1 VLSRAVNKKQ
11 RGRRLLTALAAT
23 GLVAGTLLS
32 AGAVLAVHELEFEL
46 EGNTAVD
53 AGPPA
58 YDWESLFGATGN
70 ELALPTNFTDS
81 GFDKDFER
89 TGSGAYDHGDDTT
102 YATGSKD
109 TLSISPGWQ
118 CNTDNH
124 VNEKI
129 DITNAYAAS
138 YLAPATIPNVVD
150 AGDQILYFALERFAN
165 DGDANVGFWFLQDEV
180 TCESSGGTTA
190 FTGDHQDGDVLVVSA
205 FTKGGDVSTITA
217 YQWVGDDE
225 TGGIDPTPI
234 ASGVDC
240 RDDIQTPSNDTTCA
254 AVNQDTIDPPWDNEN
269 KRGGANVRIGE
280 FFEGGLNIT
289 KAGLGGECFNTFIA
303 DTRSSQSLTATLF
316 DFSRGQLGECGV
328 TLTTDESTTN
338 GTIVLGAGSVTDTAT
353 VTGTGGGGAPPTP
366 SGTVAFFICLPTELD
381 ANGECSTGGTQVG
394 TPAEGETLS
403 GSGSTAT
410 ATSEAF
416 TPTVVGKHCWRA
428 EYSGDDNYDAT
439 NEFDGATECFT
450 VTGTAA
456 FTTAQNWLPN
466 DSATLTGDTNLN
478 GTLTFTLYDNATCSG
493 AVKYTE
499 SITVTNA
506 ASGTTFST
514 TNGTVPATTF
524 KVTASGP
531 YSWLVSYNDTT
542 LADPANSCK
551 EDTSLTIDNVTAPA
565 P

>member
-1 VLSRAVNKKQ
+1 MLSRAVYKKQ

-32 AGAVLAVHELEFEL
+32 AGAVLAVHELDFEL

-58 YDWESLFGATGN
+58 FDWESFFNAAGE
-70 ELALPTNFTDS
+70 ELALPSADFTDS

-138 YLAPATIPNVVD
+138 YIAPTTIPNVVD

-180 TCESSGGTTA
+180 TCESSGGTAA

-240 RDDIQTPSNDTTCA
+240 RDAIATPSNDTTCA
-254 AVNQDTIDPPWDNEN
+254 AVNQATINPPWDNEN
-269 KRGGANVRIGE
+269 KRGGSNVRIGE

-289 KAGLGGECFNTFIA
+289 EAGLGGECFNTFIA

-328 TLTTDESTTN
+328 TLTTAPSTGSN
-338 GTIVLGAGSVTDTAT
+338 GSIQLGSGTVTDTAT
-353 VTGTGGGGAPPTP
+353 VTGTGGGGTPPVPT
-366 SGTVAFFICLPTELD
+366 GTVAFFICQPSELD
-381 ANGECSTGGTQVG
+381 ANGACSTGGTQIG
-394 TPAEGETLS
+394 TPVEGETLAP
-403 GSGSTAT
+403 TANPSQ
-410 ATSEAF
+410 ASAVSEAF
-416 TPTVVGKHCWRA
+416 TPTVIGKHCWRA
-428 EYSGDDNYDAT
+428 VYSGDDNYDAT
-439 NEFDGATECFT
+439 TDFDSATECFT
-450 VTGTAA
+450 VTGQASL
-456 FTTAQNWLPN
+456 TTAQNWLPN
-466 DSATLTGDTNLN
+466 DSATITGPTTLS
-478 GTLTFTLYDNATCSG
+478 GTATFTLYHDLTCGAGGGAIVYGPVGVAVSG
-493 AVKYTE
+493 ASPKTVGTSNTTTIVDATDGSYSWKVSYSDAVLGAPTDVCE
-499 SITVTNA
+499 TTSITIT
-506 ASGTTFST
+506 
-514 TNGTVPATTF
+514 
-524 KVTASGP
+524 
-531 YSWLVSYNDTT
+531 D
-542 LADPANSCK
+542 
-551 EDTSLTIDNVTAPA
+551 
-565 P
+565 